1 MSSFPDFKT
10 FFHALWE
17 QDPFPWQQRLSD
29 EVESS
34 GWPAWLTLPT
44 GTGKTAALDVAV
56 YDLARQAERPM
67 NERTAPVRIVFAVNR
82 RIVVDEAYER
92 ARHIA
97 EKLRQAL
104 AEPENILH
112 PVALALSKLSGIT
125 GGLPLETYPLRGATF
140 TDHSWARTPTQPL
153 VITTTLDQLGSR
165 LLFRGYG
172 VSPNARPI
180 HAALLANDALLIL
193 DEAHT
198 AKAFS
203 QTLEAVGEMR
213 KDAHESIPLPF
224 AAVQLTATPPASVG
238 KTFSLGNDDRD
249 HHIIRARLHAS
260 KPAELMPM
268 VEGAKGAARHKKLA
282 DAMATKAIS
291 YLEAGQRRIL
301 IVVNRVATAEVLFAE
316 LNLAKT
322 QKSHG
327 PAVKLLTGRMR
338 PLDRQE
344 LIGELTTLYQLK
356 SSAPSADVPCLI
368 LIATQCIEVGADYD
382 FDALITEL
390 APLDSLRQ
398 RFGRL
403 NRQGRE
409 IPAPAAIFAPEEV
422 LPESEVMQIKKQI
435 LIQLNKILN
444 DSKTKKVPVKNTKK
458 PKITDNVNPL
468 KRTIALEY
476 MDIVSK
482 ESISTW
488 LNEREDEALKKL
500 VKEKLNWKFETTFCE
515 NGENIAAFDTI
526 NDGNT
531 PTEDT
536 MVTFTNRV
544 SDLAERIAVAEP
556 PIAKEPDPIYEN
568 CLPSVWAWLKRNSNA
583 GEPIDFGLQGLSEI
597 MPTGATLDAMLAP
610 APDAPIL
617 LGPHLDLFCQTSPE
631 PHISPDPSLYIH
643 GPGRSFPEVSVVL
656 RADLTGKMDP
666 AEMLKALP
674 PIGTEAATV
683 PLYLARQWLENPDK
697 KLDDGGDVPQAV
709 SKSDYSRGDSGV
721 DQAFRWRDGEAHRLT
736 KIEELTS
743 GDVLVLPAQTDYLK
757 LAKLFPAPEVEAWK
771 LDQFENAHLLS
782 RDRLAIRFHSGIR
795 AELERLIS
803 NDEARK
809 AFRILTEPLFAKDED
824 EGKWQFSET
833 AWKNAISP
841 LATLLAEN
849 LPAGHP
855 WKELW
860 THAAWLKNEKQRPQ
874 NDWKIVPY
882 PENTL
887 DGVILFNRSRVGATP
902 WPFDPADLGRQGS
915 QAVDVISLADH
926 SQAVQDR
933 AESNAQGLPQVL
945 ADTLRDAGAWH
956 DLGKLDPRFQAMLH
970 GCGLHALAAKESIAK
985 SGPRT
990 LTVQQFLSN
999 QAALPQ
1005 GFRHELLSVL
1015 IVELSAAG
1023 REYPEHDLLLH
1034 LIASHH
1040 GRCRGMAPV
1049 IPDPQPEPF
1058 DVEVAGEIL
1067 RFAGQDCP
1075 LAHLSQGVARR
1086 FWSLN
1091 RRFGWWGLPYLETL
1105 LRLAD
1110 QYESANPN
1118 SSAQ

>member
-10 FFHALWE
+10 FFHALWG

-29 EVESS
+29 EVESL

-56 YDLARQAERPM
+56 YDLARQTERPM

-97 EKLRQAL
+97 EQLKQAL
-104 AEPENILH
+104 AAPENILH
-112 PVALALSKLSGIT
+112 PVALALSKLSGIA

-203 QTLEAVGEMR
+203 QTLKAVSEMR
-213 KDAHESIPLPF
+213 KDAQESIPLPF

-238 KTFSLGNDDRD
+238 KTFSLGEDDRD
-249 HHIIRARLHAS
+249 HPIIRARLHAS

-268 VEGAKGAARHKKLA
+268 VEGAKGGARHKKLA
-282 DAMATKAIS
+282 DAMMTKAVS
-291 YLEAGQRRIL
+291 YLEAGQRRVL
-301 IVVNRVATAEVLFAE
+301 IVVNRVATAEVLCAE
-316 LNLAKT
+316 LNSPKT

-327 PAVKLLTGRMR
+327 AAVKLLTGRMR

-356 SSAPSADVPCLI
+356 SSAPAADVPCLI

-390 APLDSLRQ
+390 APFDSLRQ

-403 NRQGRE
+403 NRQGRD

-422 LPESEVMQIKKQI
+422 L
-435 LIQLNKILN
+435 
-444 DSKTKKVPVKNTKK
+444 DSAKE
-458 PKITDNVNPL
+458 DPL
-468 KRTIALEY
+468 Y
-476 MDIVSK
+476 G
-482 ESISTW
+482 ISLPFVWTW
-488 LNEREDEALKKL
+488 L
-500 VKEKLNWKFETTFCE
+500 
-515 NGENIAAFDTI
+515 GENCDAD
-526 NDGNT
+526 
-531 PTEDT
+531 E
-536 MVTFTNRV
+536 
-544 SDLAERIAVAEP
+544 
-556 PIAKEPDPIYEN
+556 K
-568 CLPSVWAWLKRNSNA
+568 
-583 GEPIDFGLQGLSEI
+583 IDFGLQSLSEI

-610 APDAPIL
+610 APDAPLL

-631 PHISPDPSLYIH
+631 PHVSPDPSLYIH

-656 RADLTGKMDP
+656 RADLVGKMDP

-683 PLYLARQWLENPDK
+683 PLYLARHWLENSDK
-697 KLDDGGDVPQAV
+697 KSDDGGDAPQVV
-709 SKSDYSRGDSGV
+709 SKFGDGRGDSEV

-736 KIEELTS
+736 KIEELAS
-743 GDVLVLPAQTDYLK
+743 GDVLVLPAQTEYLK
-757 LAKLFPAPEVEAWK
+757 LAKLFPAPPVEAWK
-771 LDQFENAHLLS
+771 LDQFESAYLLS

-803 NDEARK
+803 NDEVRK
-809 AFRILTEPLFAKDED
+809 AFRVLTDPLFTKDED
-824 EGKWQFSET
+824 EEKWQFPET
-833 AWKNAISP
+833 DWKNTISP

-849 LPAGHP
+849 LPADHP

-860 THAAWLKNEKQRPQ
+860 VHAAWLKNEKPRPQ
-874 NDWKIVPY
+874 DDWKVVPY

-902 WPFDPADLGRQGS
+902 WPFDPADLGQQGS
-915 QAVDVISLADH
+915 QALDVISLADH

-933 AESNAQGLPQVL
+933 AASNAQGLPQLL
-945 ADTLRDAGAWH
+945 ANTLRDAGAWH

-999 QAALPQ
+999 QAALPK
-1005 GFRHELLSVL
+1005 GFRHELLSAL

-1049 IPDPQPEPF
+1049 IHDPQPEPF

-1086 FWSLN
+1086 FWKLN

-1118 SSAQ
+1118 SSAS

>member
-1 MSSFPDFKT
+1 MSSFSDFKT
-10 FFHALWE
+10 FFHALWG

-34 GWPAWLTLPT
+34 AWPAWLTLPT
-44 GTGKTAALDVAV
+44 GTGKTAALDVAI

-104 AEPENILH
+104 AEPENSLH
-112 PVALALSKLSGIT
+112 PVALALSKLSGIG

-203 QTLEAVGEMR
+203 QTLEAVSQMR
-213 KDAHESIPLPF
+213 KDAQESIPLPF

-238 KTFSLGNDDRD
+238 KTFSLGDDDRD
-249 HHIIRARLHAS
+249 HPIIHARLNAS
-260 KPAELMPM
+260 KPAELMKV

-282 DAMATKAIS
+282 DVMATKATS

-316 LNLAKT
+316 LNLPKT

-327 PAVKLLTGRMR
+327 AAVKLLTGRMR

-356 SSAPSADVPCLI
+356 SSAPAADVPCLI
-368 LIATQCIEVGADYD
+368 LITTQCIEVGADYD

-403 NRQGRE
+403 NRQGRD

-422 LPESEVMQIKKQI
+422 WDLAKEDPLYGTSLPFVW
-435 LIQLNKILN
+435 
-444 DSKTKKVPVKNTKK
+444 
-458 PKITDNVNPL
+458 
-468 KRTIALEY
+468 
-476 MDIVSK
+476 
-482 ESISTW
+482 TW
-488 LNEREDEALKKL
+488 L
-500 VKEKLNWKFETTFCE
+500 
-515 NGENIAAFDTI
+515 GENCDAD
-526 NDGNT
+526 
-531 PTEDT
+531 E
-536 MVTFTNRV
+536 
-544 SDLAERIAVAEP
+544 
-556 PIAKEPDPIYEN
+556 K
-568 CLPSVWAWLKRNSNA
+568 
-583 GEPIDFGLQGLSEI
+583 IDFGLQGLSEI

-631 PHISPDPSLYIH
+631 PHVSPDPSLYIH

-656 RADLTGKMDP
+656 RADLTGKTDP

-721 DQAFRWRDGEAHRLT
+721 DQAFRWRDGEAHRIT

-743 GDVLVLPAQTDYLK
+743 GDVLVLPAQTESEK

-771 LDQFENAHLLS
+771 LDQFESAYLLS

-795 AELERLIS
+795 AELERLILD
-803 NDEARK
+803 DEARK
-809 AFRILTEPLFAKDED
+809 AFRVLTEPLFAKDED

-833 AWKNAISP
+833 AWKNTISP

-855 WKELW
+855 WKKLW
-860 THAAWLKNEKQRPQ
+860 THAAWLKNEKPRPQ

-902 WPFDPADLGRQGS
+902 WPFDPADLGRQGNR
-915 QAVDVISLADH
+915 AVDVISLADH

-933 AESNAQGLPQVL
+933 AALNSQGLPHHL
-945 ADTLRDAGAWH
+945 ADTVRDAGTWH

-990 LTVQQFLSN
+990 LALQQFLSN
-999 QAALPQ
+999 QAALPK
-1005 GFRHELLSVL
+1005 GFRHELLSTL

-1023 REYPEHDLLLH
+1023 RAYPEHDLLLH

-1040 GRCRGMAPV
+1040 GCCRGMAPV
-1049 IPDPQPEPF
+1049 IPDPQPESF

-1086 FWSLN
+1086 FWTLN

-1118 SSAQ
+1118 SSAS